1 MPGNIKKTE
10 GPDPDPDPWLV
21 VSPELKVKLKSKPY
35 DPKKSCWV
43 PEKATGGYQEG
54 LIESTDGDKVT
65 VTILETKDKKVFK
78 KDQVGQVNPPKFDC
92 SEDMSGLT
100 YLNDACVLWNSVVRY
115 KNELI
120 YTYSGLFCIAIN
132 PYKRFPIYTQR
143 SMEIYMG
150 KRRSE
155 CPPHIFGVA
164 EGSYQGMQN
173 AGKNQSILITGE
185 SGAGKTENTKKVI
198 SYFASIG
205 ASGKKKEGEPGLEDK
220 IVQTN
225 PVLEA
230 WGNAKTVRNDNSSR
244 FGKFIRIWFNQ
255 AGKLSGADMV
265 VYLLE
270 KSRLTFQAELE
281 RCYHAFYN
289 LMSDHVPDLKE
300 KCLLSDDI
308 YDYWWV
314 SQGKVTVPSIDD
326 KEDMMFADEA
336 YDILGFSKDEKYN
349 IYKLTSVV
357 MHMGNFTKDF
367 VPVGKEE
374 QAEIKDD
381 TNAQKVAA
389 LCGIDCEWMITYF
402 CKPKLKV
409 GTEWVSKGQTCSG
422 AASSVS
428 GIGRKVYE
436 LVFRFIVETCNT
448 TLIDLSMK
456 KVQYIGCLDIAGFEI
471 FDYNGFEQICINF
484 CNEKLQQFFNQHM
497 FVLEQEEYVR
507 EGIEWA
513 NVDFGMDLQ
522 KCITMFEKP
531 MGLLAIL
538 EEESLFPKATDTTF
552 AAKLH
557 ENLLGKCDN
566 FQKANP
572 RPDPNA
578 HFAVVHYAATVSYN
592 LTGWLEKNKDPL
604 NDTVVELM
612 KNGSNSLLVQCFHDH
627 PGQPTEV
634 KKDQGG
640 GGRKKGGGKTV
651 SSFYKTQ
658 LDDLMKT
665 LYATDPSFIRCVV
678 PNTHKIPGGVESGLV
693 MHQYQCNGVLAG
705 IAICRKGFPNK
716 MLYPEFKGRYNILA
730 AGAVAKAK
738 NDKAAA
744 KAVLDTIKLEA
755 EKYRLGHTKVFF
767 RAGILGYMEEVREER
782 IGNVLSW
789 LQGQARGKASRL
801 VFKKMQDQKLALYCL
816 QRTIRNWHI
825 GKTWLWWQLWLL
837 VKPNLKCTKFAQYKA
852 EYEEKIAIAE
862 ANIDKAVAECNKV
875 IAEHDRLMNEKNELV
890 LALQSGGSAVQD
902 IIDKTNRIEAMK
914 NDVQKQLEETNM
926 RIKGEEDQIA
936 TIQAQGSKVKQEADK
951 LRGEVKVFE
960 SSLESCEED
969 KATKDGQIRTLKEE
983 IAHQEEL
990 IAKLHKEKRS
1000 IGDSRQKT
1008 EEDIQAMEDKC
1019 NHLNKVKGKLEQ
1031 SLDECE
1037 DSLEREKKSKSDVEK
1052 IKRKVE
1058 GDLKLTQEA
1067 VADLERIKSELNQTV
1082 QRKEKELS
1090 SMGAKIE
1097 DEQTLGSKYSRQ
1109 IKELQSR
1116 LEELDEELAI
1126 ERQNRAKAEKNRSLL
1141 SRDIEDLGQKL
1152 EDAGNNTAT
1161 QIELNKKRE
1170 QELAKLKAELEES
1183 NIAHEGTLAALRQKH
1198 NNNMSEMGENID
1210 GLNKMKA
1217 KSEKDKAGMERDL
1230 QEARASL
1237 DEAMRERAN
1246 HERNGKLTQ
1255 GLIVESNQKLD
1266 EMARALNEADSSRK
1280 KLQVENQD
1288 LQRQIDETENAIAAL
1303 GKNKISLTT
1312 QLEDTKRMGDSEA
1325 RDRASLLSKFK
1336 NLNTEL
1342 ENLRERIE
1350 EENEKKSDALKGLSK
1365 AQAEVQLWRSK
1376 YETEGLGRVDELE
1389 SSKHKLTA
1397 RLQEA
1402 EETIDT
1408 LNQKVSSTEKT
1419 KHRLE
1424 TELEDLQ
1431 LEYERVHAAAIIT
1444 ERRGKNFDKVVG
1456 EWKAKVDDLTA
1467 EIEAS
1472 QKECRNYNSELF
1484 RLKAAWDE
1492 TVEQLDVVKRENKNL
1507 ADEIKDLLDQLGDGG
1522 RSIHELDKQR
1532 RRLEVEK
1539 EELQAALE
1547 EAEAALEQE
1556 ENKVLRAQLELGQVR
1571 QEIDRKIHEKEEEF
1585 DNTRKNHQRAMDS
1598 MQASLEAES
1607 RAKSEALRIKKK
1619 LESDIN
1625 ELEIALDH
1633 SNKANSE
1640 AQKSIKRYQ
1649 AQLRD
1654 TESLLEEESRQ
1665 KMEIAE
1671 KAGLSERKANA
1682 LQGELE
1688 ESRALLDSADRSKK
1702 QADME
1707 LTEARAAVND
1717 MTTINSKAASE
1728 KRHLESAIH
1737 TMHAEIDD
1745 MLHQAKGSEEK
1756 AKKAMVDAARLADEL
1771 RAEQD
1776 HAAAQEKGKR
1786 TLESQI
1792 HELENR
1798 LAEANESAAKGGRNA
1813 MAKLESRIREME
1825 IELGGVQSKTSDAY
1839 KAFQKSERRI
1849 KELQFQQD
1857 EDHKNQDQMS
1867 ELAQKLQAKIK
1878 TYKKQIEEAEEIA
1891 ALNLA
1896 KFRKA
1901 QQELEETEDRTKIAE
1916 AQLSLARQARGG
1928 SMVK

>member
-1 MPGNIKKTE
+1 
-10 GPDPDPDPWLV
+10 
-21 VSPELKVKLKSKPY
+21 
-35 DPKKSCWV
+35 
-43 PEKATGGYQEG
+43 
-54 LIESTDGDKVT
+54 
-65 VTILETKDKKVFK
+65 
-78 KDQVGQVNPPKFDC
+78 
-92 SEDMSGLT
+92 
-100 YLNDACVLWNSVVRY
+100 
-115 KNELI
+115 
-120 YTYSGLFCIAIN
+120 
-132 PYKRFPIYTQR
+132 
-143 SMEIYMG
+143 MEIYIG

-164 EGSYQGMQN
+164 EGSYQVMQN

-205 ASGKKKEGEPGLEDK
+205 ATSKKKEGEPGLEDK

-289 LMSDHVPDLKE
+289 IMSDQVPDLKE
-300 KCLLSDDI
+300 KAHLSNDI

-336 YDILGFSKDEKYN
+336 YDILGFTNEEKYN
-349 IYKLTSVV
+349 IYKLTAVV
-357 MHMGNFTKDF
+357 MHMGNLTKDF

-381 TNAQKVAA
+381 TNAVKVADI
-389 LCGIDCEWMITYF
+389 CGIDAEWMITYF

-409 GTEWVSKGQTCSG
+409 GTEWVSKGQSCSG
-422 AASSVS
+422 AGSSVA
-428 GIGRKVYE
+428 GIGRKIYE
-436 LVFRFIVETCNT
+436 LVFRFIVEKCND
-448 TLIDLSMK
+448 TLIDVTMK

-538 EEESLFPKATDTTF
+538 EEESLFPKATDATF

-557 ENLLGKCDN
+557 ENLLGKPGCEN

-572 RPDPNA
+572 KPDPKA
-578 HFAVVHYAATVSYN
+578 HFAVVHYAACVSYN
-592 LTGWLEKNKDPL
+592 LTSWLEKNKDPL
-604 NDTVVELM
+604 NDTVVELF
-612 KNGSNSLLVQCFHDH
+612 KNGSNKLLVECFHDH

-634 KKDQGG
+634 KKDD
-640 GGRKKGGGKTV
+640 GGRKKKGGGKTV
-651 SSFYKTQ
+651 SSFYKGQ

-678 PNTHKIPGGVESGLV
+678 PN
-693 MHQYQCNGVLAG
+693 
-705 IAICRKGFPNK
+705 K
-716 MLYPEFKGRYNILA
+716 MVYPEFKVRYNILA
-730 AGAVAKAK
+730 AGVVAKAK

-744 KAVLDTIKLEA
+744 KGVLDAIKAEP

-767 RAGILGYMEEVREER
+767 RAGYLGYMEEVREDR

-816 QRTIRNWHI
+816 QRTIRNYYI
-825 GKTWLWWQLWLL
+825 GKTWLWWQLWLA

-862 ANIDKAVAECNKV
+862 ANIDKALADRKKV
-875 IAEHDRLMNEKNELV
+875 EAVHATLSAQKNELV

-902 IIDKTNRIEAMK
+902 IIDKTNRVEAMAA
-914 NDVQKQLEETNM
+914 DVQKQLEEVNN
-926 RIKGEEDQIA
+926 RIKGEKDMMESISQQVAKINSQKAALGGEITDKEGALASGEQDR
-936 TIQAQGSKVKQEADK
+936 ADK
-951 LRGEVKVFE
+951 
-960 SSLESCEED
+960 D
-969 KATKDGQIRTLKEE
+969 DQIRTLKEE
-983 IAHQEEL
+983 IDHQNDM
-990 IAKLHKEKRS
+990 ITKLQREKKNCQE
-1000 IGDSRQKT
+1000 SRQKT

-1019 NHLNKVKGKLEQ
+1019 NHLSRVKGKLEQ
-1031 SLDECE
+1031 NLDEAE
-1037 DSLEREKKSKSDVEK
+1037 DSLEREKKAKGDVEK
-1052 IKRKVE
+1052 LKRKIE
-1058 GDLKLTQEA
+1058 GDLKLTQET
-1067 VADLERIKSELNQTV
+1067 VSDLERVKAELSQSL
-1082 QRKEKELS
+1082 QRKEKELAAIS
-1090 SMGAKIE
+1090 AKIE
-1097 DEQTLGSKYSRQ
+1097 DEGTLGSKYSKQ

-1116 LEELDEELAI
+1116 LDELDEDLAV
-1126 ERQNRAKAEKNRSLL
+1126 ERANRAKAEKSRSVLKK
-1141 SRDIEDLGQKL
+1141 DLEELGAKL
-1152 EDAGNNTAT
+1152 EEAGANTAT
-1161 QIELNKKRE
+1161 QVELNKKRE
-1170 QELAKLKAELEES
+1170 GELARLKGELEEL
-1183 NIAHEGTLAALRQKH
+1183 NISHEGTLAALRMKH
-1198 NNNMSEMGENID
+1198 NNNMGELGEQID
-1210 GLNKMKA
+1210 SLNSNKMKA
-1217 KSEKDKAGMERDL
+1217 EKDKAGMERDL
-1230 QEARASL
+1230 QEARGNL
-1237 DEAMRERAN
+1237 EDAMRGKAEMDK
-1246 HERNGKLTQ
+1246 NGKLLQ
-1255 GLIVESNQKLD
+1255 GSIVDCHTKLD
-1266 EMARALNEADSSRK
+1266 EMARALNEADSQK
-1280 KLQVENQD
+1280 KRLEVEKLD
-1288 LQRQIDETENAIAAL
+1288 LERQIEEGEAAMAAL
-1303 GKNKISLTT
+1303 NKNKISLTT
-1312 QLEDTKRMGDSEA
+1312 QLDDTKRMADSEA
-1325 RDRASLLSKFK
+1325 RDRSAMLTKYKHMS
-1336 NLNTEL
+1336 TEL
-1342 ENLRERIE
+1342 EAVKEKIE
-1350 EENEKKSDALKGLSK
+1350 DEHQRKSDALKQLSK
-1365 AQAEVQLWRSK
+1365 AQAEIQLWRSR
-1376 YETEGLGRVDELE
+1376 YETEGLGRIDELE
-1389 SSKHKLTA
+1389 GNKVKLMM
-1397 RLQEA
+1397 RLQEG
-1402 EETIDT
+1402 EEAIDS
-1408 LNQKVSSTEKT
+1408 LQNKVASTEKS
-1419 KHRLE
+1419 KHRMD

-1431 LEYERVHAAAIIT
+1431 LEYERVNAAAMIT
-1444 ERRGKNFDKVVG
+1444 EKRGRNFDKVVG
-1456 EWKAKVDDLTA
+1456 EWKAKADDLMA
-1467 EIEAS
+1467 ELDACNS
-1472 QKECRNYNSELF
+1472 ECRNYNSELF
-1484 RLKAAWDE
+1484 RLRAAYDE
-1492 TVEQLDVVKRENKNL
+1492 TVEQLDIVKRENKNL

-1547 EAEAALEQE
+1547 EAEGALEAE
-1556 ENKVLRAQLELGQVR
+1556 ENKGLRAQLELGQVR
-1571 QEIDRKIHEKEEEF
+1571 QEIDRRMAEKEEEF
-1585 DNTRKNHQRAMDS
+1585 NNTRKNHQRAMDS

-1607 RAKSEALRIKKK
+1607 RAKAEALRIKKK

-1633 SNKANSE
+1633 ANKANSE

-1649 AQLRD
+1649 NQLR
-1654 TESLLEEESRQ
+1654 EVEGSWEEEHRQ
-1665 KMEIAE
+1665 HVAITE
-1671 KAGLSERKANA
+1671 KAGLAERKANA
-1682 LQGELE
+1682 LHGELE
-1688 ESRALLDSADRSKK
+1688 ESRALLDSADRGKK
-1702 QADME
+1702 QTEME
-1707 LTEARAAVND
+1707 LAEARSAVND
-1717 MTTINSKAASE
+1717 MTAINSKAMSE
-1728 KRHLESAIH
+1728 KRHLESACH

-1745 MLHQAKGSEEK
+1745 CLHQAKNSEDK

-1776 HAAAQEKGKR
+1776 HASNQEKAKR
-1786 TLESQI
+1786 TLETQI
-1792 HELENR
+1792 NELENR
-1798 LAEANESAAKGGRNA
+1798 LAEANEMAMKGGRAA

-1825 IELGGVQSKTSDAY
+1825 IELGGVQSGTSECSKAY
-1839 KAFQKSERRI
+1839 QKSERRI
-1849 KELQFQQD
+1849 KELQFQQE
-1857 EDHKNQDQMS
+1857 EDKKNQDQMS
-1867 ELAQKLQAKIK
+1867 DLAQKLQQKIK

-1901 QQELEETEDRTKIAE
+1901 QQELEETEDRTKMAE
-1916 AQLSLARQARGG
+1916 AQLNVARAG
-1928 SMVK
+1928 STFMM